1 MAKRPKISA
10 SIRIVSEYCGTM
22 KGDDMQ
28 TRAAIAKLSFQFI
41 QCFVS
46 EIRIIYAVIPGRG
59 RKAENPESICG
70 RPLTCKSWCNACGRD
85 RLRSYVR
92 SQGRSTAPDPGQDGF
107 RDVSSK
113 Q

>member
-1 MAKRPKISA
+1 MIHSLTIVPATGCLSKMLACDGIPSPLPLIFNAPADAEKRQA
-10 SIRIVSEYCGTM
+10 W
-22 KGDDMQ
+22 
-28 TRAAIAKLSFQFI
+28 
-41 QCFVS
+41 
-46 EIRIIYAVIPGRG
+46 
-59 RKAENPESICG
+59 RKSSVKTANQSCTVVPRESGESICG